1 MGPAEHMTE
10 YQIIDLHLELSTKQ
24 DALWAIFF
32 SVHMAIF
39 GGIIYV
45 DRPLRRS
52 EKVFAIIA
60 YIVFAAM
67 NFVALRAGQRLMET
81 LRTDLASLA
90 ASRDA
95 PMATLSLFESSSR
108 FFPYQEWLTLVI
120 HAVAAALVIGAIAY
134 DRPRE

>member
-1 MGPAEHMTE
+1 MTE

-32 SVHMAIF
+32 SVHIAIF

-67 NFVALRAGQRLMET
+67 NFVALRAGQRLM
-81 LRTDLASLA
+81 
-90 ASRDA
+90 
-95 PMATLSLFESSSR
+95 
-108 FFPYQEWLTLVI
+108 
-120 HAVAAALVIGAIAY
+120 
-134 DRPRE
+134 

>member
-1 MGPAEHMTE
+1 
-10 YQIIDLHLELSTKQ
+10 I
-24 DALWAIFF
+24 
-32 SVHMAIF
+32 AIF

-134 DRPRE
+134 DRPREPADDPTAANDD